1 MLSSSSIR
9 RFTKLSASVWK
20 QTMSRNFST
29 EVKEK
34 KSFFRRTLDF
44 LATNKQ
50 ALINTLGMYFVLSY
64 ALYNMDVKKQWGEMQ
79 ARMEA
84 SEKALAD
91 QRRLLTDVAWL
102 EATAEK
108 VARSGAEKAAVLSN
122 EVLHILA
129 EAEKTL
135 RGASQNKEQQQQQEE
150 KDGQAPAGVKNSSAD
165 RII

>member
-1 MLSSSSIR
+1 
-9 RFTKLSASVWK
+9 
-20 QTMSRNFST
+20 
-29 EVKEK
+29 
-34 KSFFRRTLDF
+34 
-44 LATNKQ
+44 
-50 ALINTLGMYFVLSY
+50 
-64 ALYNMDVKKQWGEMQ
+64 MDVKKQWGEMQ